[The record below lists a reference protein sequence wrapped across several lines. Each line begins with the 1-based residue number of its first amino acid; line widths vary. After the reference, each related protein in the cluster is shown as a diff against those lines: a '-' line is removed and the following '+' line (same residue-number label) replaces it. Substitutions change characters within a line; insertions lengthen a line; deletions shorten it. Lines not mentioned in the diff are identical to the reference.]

1 MLSPTDDA
9 FFAQNMYA
17 NYGDLAE
24 SVKAQLDE
32 FTRLKTSA
40 APTAHMSIEDMA
52 RFVDKFPELS
62 AKGFVVGKHVAI
74 MNELQGAVER
84 GNLFDLSEL
93 EQNLAGPVDSP
104 NDHAR
109 DVMAFLTAGGAPV
122 DPLNALRLV
131 MLYALRYE
139 RSRPDKVAE
148 LRRFAAE
155 RFDMRN
161 TLSLVTDLTA
171 LAGAGARS
179 MDLYNTGAGGGGGGG
194 GLLSSMRSA
203 VAQVAR
209 SVEGVKNVFS
219 QHQPLLINVLDKLA
233 RGDTKGDVSRT
244 TLPYCGTEA
253 PPGKFS
259 VVIVFVVGGITFE
272 EALKVADINAGR
284 LQIGR
289 SGGGGGGGAGG
300 APPFK
305 VVLGGTTIHSSKN
318 FLAELQ
324 TFSQAAVPVGG
335 GGGGGGGP

>member
-1 MLSPTDDA
+1 
-9 FFAQNMYA
+9 
-17 NYGDLAE
+17 
-24 SVKAQLDE
+24 
-32 FTRLKTSA
+32 
-40 APTAHMSIEDMA
+40 
-52 RFVDKFPELS
+52 
-62 AKGFVVGKHVAI
+62 
-74 MNELQGAVER
+74 
-84 GNLFDLSEL
+84 
-93 EQNLAGPVDSP
+93 
-104 NDHAR
+104 
-109 DVMAFLTAGGAPV
+109 
-122 DPLNALRLV
+122 

-139 RSRPDKVAE
+139 KARPDKVAE
-148 LRRFAAE
+148 LRRFAGE

-161 TLSLVTDLTA
+161 TLSLVSDLTT

-179 MDLYNTGAGGGGGGG
+179 MDLFNTGAGAGGGGVGG

-284 LQIGR
+284 LQIGKGG
-289 SGGGGGGGAGG
+289 SGGCERAR
-300 APPFK
+300 
-305 VVLGGTTIHSSKN
+305 S
-318 FLAELQ
+318 
-324 TFSQAAVPVGG
+324 
-335 GGGGGGGP
+335 